1 MTCTV
6 PQNLY
11 AVPAQFYNMIW
22 QSRLALWSLPWAMAR
37 HSANLLTQ
45 PQRGNVPVST

>member
-6 PQNLY
+6 PQNSY

-22 QSRLALWSLPWAMAR
+22 QSRLAL